1 MLKKNY
7 FKSYLDVLP
16 SLKDLIQEDI
26 MVSLTDKSKFIA
38 YYPGDKM
45 KIDLKAGTPIPEG
58 DPLRKTISSN
68 SIISSVVPKEVYGLP
83 FKSVTYPVKNN
94 KGECIGAVGFAKSL
108 EKEFVISTSL
118 ESLIQQITEANDNM
132 HNTSQK
138 IANISNRTH
147 DISSATEEAFASI
160 QEVTTNSQV
169 VDEIAERAKEL
180 SSNVRQDAT
189 KGRDSIYNVVEVVK
203 TISESSKKT
212 VRQIKELND
221 SINKIENMVYLI
233 TQLSEQTNL
242 LALNASIEAAR
253 AGDHGRGFAVV
264 ANEVGN
270 LAEQSKSAT
279 VEIAETVKSIQ
290 DEIKGVM
297 KSVDNADL
305 KVSKGVSVAEKADEN
320 ISSILDNITKVD
332 SIISDVSQKSKQQL
346 EISLQISS
354 AIESLANSAEDTASN
369 TQSISSTVE
378 EQMNVLKNFESEI
391 KDASHKI
398 TSI

>member
-1 MLKKNY
+1 
-7 FKSYLDVLP
+7 
-16 SLKDLIQEDI
+16 
-26 MVSLTDKSKFIA
+26 
-38 YYPGDKM
+38 
-45 KIDLKAGTPIPEG
+45 
-58 DPLRKTISSN
+58 
-68 SIISSVVPKEVYGLP
+68 
-83 FKSVTYPVKNN
+83 
-94 KGECIGAVGFAKSL
+94 
-108 EKEFVISTSL
+108 
-118 ESLIQQITEANDNM
+118 
-132 HNTSQK
+132 
-138 IANISNRTH
+138 
-147 DISSATEEAFASI
+147 
-160 QEVTTNSQV
+160 
-169 VDEIAERAKEL
+169 
-180 SSNVRQDAT
+180 
-189 KGRDSIYNVVEVVK
+189 
-203 TISESSKKT
+203 
-212 VRQIKELND
+212 
-221 SINKIENMVYLI
+221 MVYLI